1 MGRGDPVF
9 CVATGLPSSLRL
21 ASLQR
26 PPRPGAG
33 REGRVCPGSQHG
45 PLPLKFT
52 PRVLKELPPPWLL
65 VSQTSGSLVPAR
77 GALGRSWDSQMPI
90 PRPGHSPSVRMSWGV
105 HSNRPRAV
113 PRAPGEGPRAQVL
126 PWPAPSAPGAVGVLL
141 GPPLGSGHAP
151 SHPLS
156 LSSPHSRALP
166 ARPASC
172 CSRCRGRF
180 VHHPAARPAPQRGL
194 PRAPPR
200 PPRPHDAH
208 GGEGAALPPGASP
221 RQLCI
226 PRLISCTGRGRTV

>member
-77 GALGRSWDSQMPI
+77 GALGRSWDSQMSV

-172 CSRCRGRF
+172 CSAAGDALCITQRPGRLLRG
-180 VHHPAARPAPQRGL
+180 VYPEPRPV
-194 PRAPPR
+194 PRAHMTPTAGRGPLSR
-200 PPRPHDAH
+200 P
-208 GGEGAALPPGASP
+208 ASP